1 MTRPSAILG
10 SALFFVIAPF
20 SLTVLIPLWIAGWRM
35 QAPFL
40 GLLPLRVIGV
50 LLAVAGAVPLI
61 ESFRRFAIEGLGT
74 PAPIAPPQRLIVTGF
89 YRYVRNPMYV
99 GVVAVILGEALVLGD
114 VRLLTYAAIVRLAFH
129 VFVLTYEEPT
139 LRDSYGAEY
148 DAFRANVPRWIPR
161 FTPWSA
167 TEDWRRERRESG

>member
-1 MTRPSAILG
+1 MQKSQAVLG

-20 SLTVLIPLWIAGWRM
+20 SLTVLIPLWITGWWM
-35 QAPFL
+35 QPPFFGWPL
-40 GLLPLRVIGV
+40 LRVIGG
-50 LLAVAGAVPLI
+50 LLAVGGAVPLI

-99 GVVAVILGEALVLGD
+99 GVVSVILGEALILGD
-114 VRLLTYAAIVRLAFH
+114 VRLLTYAAIVWLGFH
-129 VFVLTYEEPT
+129 IFVLAYEEPT
-139 LRDSYGAEY
+139 LRGSYGAEY

-161 FTPWSA
+161 LTPWSV